1 MPHLAMKVEKRYTY
15 SDYMTRPDEECWEII
30 NGIPY
35 AMSPAPNRKHQA
47 MAGEL
52 YLQLQ
57 FYSKE
62 QAAPAKSI
70 LRLLTYGC
78 LRAVKLMAKLKR
90 LSSLTLLSSV
100 TTVSLTTK
108 AAKVHRIWLSKLP
121 PPRYWTGSGLA
132 ICDFGQEQL
141 ARADSNG
148 RLM

>member
-108 AAKVHRIWLSKLP
+108 AAKVHRIGQGQALRFAISAKNSWP
-121 PPRYWTGSGLA
+121 GLTQM
-132 ICDFGQEQL
+132 DG
-141 ARADSNG
+141 
-148 RLM
+148 